1 MRRGFTIV
9 EVAVAAGVFSLVLYI
24 VMAGTNHFKSTYLTD
39 QLSQATQNALVLASW
54 FEEDLRQAVRDPRT
68 SRAIEVDSG
77 TAPAVKFYRAT
88 FQPGQFAFT
97 VVPVRWAL
105 EEDAATHTA
114 ILVRTA
120 WDPQANSFE
129 TKRFGFAHL
138 PMPGHPG
145 TPPDA
150 NPFGLRVEGD
160 AVGPLQTV
168 ILTVLARKV
177 HVTGAGA
184 GQDRVTVQVTAAV
197 PPTQPHSAAL
207 FQPLRSLA
215 SLP

>member
-1 MRRGFTIV
+1 MRKGFTIV

-24 VMAGTNHFKSTYLTD
+24 IMAATNLFKTTFLSD

-54 FEEDLRQAVRDPRT
+54 FEEDLRQAVRDPQS
-68 SRAIEVDSG
+68 SRAMEVEDG
-77 TAPAVKFYRAT
+77 AVKFYRAT
-88 FQPGQFAFT
+88 FEPGQFAFT

-105 EEDAATHTA
+105 EEDAATKTA
-114 ILVRTA
+114 ILARTA
-120 WDPQANSFE
+120 WDPAKSAFE
-129 TKRFGFAHL
+129 TRRFGFAHL

-145 TPPDA
+145 TAPDA

-168 ILTVLARKV
+168 ILTVLARKQ

-197 PPTQPHSAAL
+197 PPVQPRTQHL
-207 FQPLRSLA
+207 FQPLQPLSA
-215 SLP
+215 LPAR